1 MAAAVTHTVSSIAPG
16 HRPTAAEVQAFV
28 ASFYAAARSYP
39 SHRGGGIL
47 GHVGSVMPAPQYL
60 ALPNTVAWIDPVPP
74 VQPLVIPANTS
85 AALTAVLVCQHN
97 ADLEEF
103 STFVATMNTLR
114 SLVLDNIDN
123 VLFGHLRDRLLNFA
137 GVHPRDLIQ
146 HLLATYATVTA
157 DELEA
162 NAAALRAPWDPSQ
175 PIEGLWA
182 RQTELQLFSMGHDD
196 ISWNT
201 VVRTTVGIL
210 EAMGTYPETIREWRM
225 RAPVQHTWANLIAAF
240 NHADQE
246 FRRQATVSTQH
257 YANVARAGQPP
268 PVPIPGLSTFPHYCF
283 KHGVTWDPAHTSPSC
298 EHPCEGHQVTATFDN
313 MMGGNN
319 SIRRKPGQPAH
330 PPAQQRRNNNNRRR
344 NPPAPP

>member
-1 MAAAVTHTVSSIAPG
+1 
-16 HRPTAAEVQAFV
+16 
-28 ASFYAAARSYP
+28 
-39 SHRGGGIL
+39 
-47 GHVGSVMPAPQYL
+47 MPAAQHL
-60 ALPNTVAWIDPVPP
+60 AIPNTVAWVDPVPP

-85 AALTAVLVCQHN
+85 AALTAVMVRQHT

-123 VLFGHLRDRLLNFA
+123 VLIGHLRDRLLNFA
-137 GVHPRDLIQ
+137 SVHPQDMMQ
-146 HLLATYATVTA
+146 HLIATYATVTA

-182 RQTELQLFSMGHDD
+182 RQTELQLFSMGHDN

-210 EAMGTYPETIREWRM
+210 EAMGTYPETIQEWRM
-225 RAPVQHTWANLIAAF
+225 RAPAQHSWANLMLAF

-257 YANVARAGQPP
+257 YANMARAGQPP
-268 PVPIPGLSTFPHYCF
+268 PAPIP
-283 KHGVTWDPAHTSPSC
+283 
-298 EHPCEGHQVTATFDN
+298 
-313 MMGGNN
+313 
-319 SIRRKPGQPAH
+319 
-330 PPAQQRRNNNNRRR
+330 
-344 NPPAPP
+344 